1 MADERE
7 INALLHLLDD
17 PDQEVFDTVADRL
30 VHLGKEIIPSLESI
44 WENTLNEAIQ
54 ERIEWL
60 IHRVHLQDLLTK
72 MKEWAA
78 QPDDLLKGALLVDKY
93 QYPELGEEQVFKSIE
108 KLKRNIWLELN
119 NYLTPVEQINVMNGM
134 LYSYF
139 GIKGIEITDKQYRQK
154 NYFFLHQLIESRK
167 GSPIIIGILYQY
179 LCEKLDIPVRAVQIP
194 QQYVLAYFEME
205 DAPWLYARNTS
216 LQSRIQFFI
225 DPGQGQIYS
234 HKDIETYLKRIDA
247 VETER
252 YYQPLS
258 NKQIIQK
265 LIRELTKCYPQNE
278 YPNRRYELY
287 HLAALLDD

>member
-119 NYLTPVEQINVMNGM
+119 NYLTP
-134 LYSYF
+134 S
-139 GIKGIEITDKQYRQK
+139 
-154 NYFFLHQLIESRK
+154 S
-167 GSPIIIGILYQY
+167 
-179 LCEKLDIPVRAVQIP
+179 KL
-194 QQYVLAYFEME
+194 
-205 DAPWLYARNTS
+205 T
-216 LQSRIQFFI
+216 
-225 DPGQGQIYS
+225 
-234 HKDIETYLKRIDA
+234 
-247 VETER
+247 
-252 YYQPLS
+252 
-258 NKQIIQK
+258 
-265 LIRELTKCYPQNE
+265 
-278 YPNRRYELY
+278 
-287 HLAALLDD
+287 